1 MNRNWLSRISL
12 CWHNIIGVSASI
24 VSFVYFFALK
34 HPFEIVLWVIYIVDF
49 LLFIASAYR
58 LIDSFDLTKTKT
70 IVFTIVT
77 MIVFLIFCE
86 VVVFVFTNGTS
97 IEYTITLF
105 FNVLRVSLFLSP
117 SLILLI
123 PVIVFIAEVMS

>member
-34 HPFEIVLWVIYIVDF
+34 HPIEIVLWVIYIVDF

-58 LIDSFDLTKTKT
+58 LIDSFDLTKAKT